1 MWKLDCDTD
10 DDDDDDDMI
19 IVAVDLILDEILV
32 IAVGD
37 LVETMRDPVAMTTT
51 KNVIKFTYERM
62 LER

>member
-1 MWKLDCDTD
+1 
-10 DDDDDDDMI
+10 MI

-37 LVETMRDPVAMTTT
+37 LVETKRHVIAITTT

-62 LER
+62 LAR